1 MERCLQP
8 SSGHERSTTPYERQE
23 ELMNRKLGQLIKA
36 ALFALPFALPGVA
49 LAQSATGS
57 SGSPSGAATDTAN
70 PAAQD
75 TNTPGSLDKSDNV
88 GNSNAQGSSGMNAPS
103 GTLDQNNKNQPNAG
117 SLGNQP
123 TTPGT
128 NDYNP
133 PEGALDN
140 SGSSTA
146 TDKSVGGDINKSD
159 DTSNMN
165 TESTGTMKHKK
176 TKKTI
181 KHSTTSDTTS
191 SDTGSSDMN
200 K

>member
-1 MERCLQP
+1 
-8 SSGHERSTTPYERQE
+8 
-23 ELMNRKLGQLIKA
+23 MNRKLGQLIKA

-57 SGSPSGAATDTAN
+57 TGSSSGAATDTAN
-70 PAAQD
+70 PSPQD
-75 TNTPGSLDKSDNV
+75 TNNQGSLDKNDNV

-103 GTLDQNNKNQPNAG
+103 GTLDQNNKQPNAG

-133 PEGALDN
+133 PAGSLDN

-146 TDKSVGGDINKSD
+146 TDKSVGGDINKD

-176 TKKTI
+176 TKKSI